1 MFYFKFFLL
10 LYRITRQVRCFS
22 DFKHPGGVMPG
33 TQTEKTA
40 ENCFKQVLH
49 VSMKQS

>member
-1 MFYFKFFLL
+1 
-10 LYRITRQVRCFS
+10 
-22 DFKHPGGVMPG
+22 MPG

-49 VSMKQS
+49 VSMKQSWERFPFVRKNRWDFYAKWNSTIFKLPFV